1 MITHQ
6 FIPETGQLISSQLEK
21 HGDKTKYAIV
31 VMLNVSNDTQY
42 AAMVANEKR
51 LQERLTKETV

>member
-31 VMLNVSNDTQY
+31 VMLGVSNPA

-51 LQERLTKETV
+51 LQERLRKETT